1 MYHGRRFFMMHRPL
15 IVGVILSLASLACG
29 VNISLP
35 EVPTTGPEVV
45 EDINVPAPSSGPSRL
60 TFSFGGGSLKLG
72 PGAAGLVDGTATYDV
87 DSLKPEVITKGSE
100 VEVKQQDISGLVQ
113 PRNVRNSWDFKL
125 GGMPLD
131 LNVNAGA
138 YQGEFEFGDL
148 ALTSL
153 TVKDGAAQVDLAFS
167 QPNKTEMTIF
177 RYETGAS
184 QISMRGLA
192 NANFTT
198 MSMTSGAGQ
207 YTLDFAGALRRDAT
221 VTINSGLSELTLV
234 IPDGVPA
241 TVTAEAGLSDISA
254 GASWSKDGN
263 RYTQSGTGPGL
274 TIIIKGGAGKL
285 TLTH

>member
-1 MYHGRRFFMMHRPL
+1 MMHRL
-15 IVGVILSLASLACG
+15 VIVGVILSLAILACG
-29 VNISLP
+29 VNISLTD
-35 EVPTTGPEVV
+35 VPTASPEAPESGHEVV
-45 EDINVPAPSSGPSRL
+45 EDIHVPAASSGPSRL
-60 TFSFGGGSLKLG
+60 TISFGGGSLRLG

-87 DSLKPEVITKGSE
+87 ASLKPEVITKGSE
-100 VEVKQQDISGLVQ
+100 VEVKQRDVFGLVE
-113 PRNVRNSWDFKL
+113 PRNVKNSWDFTL
-125 GGMPLD
+125 GAMPLD
-131 LNVNAGA
+131 LSVNAGA
-138 YQGEFEFGDL
+138 YQGAFEFGGL

-153 TVKDGAAQVDLAFS
+153 TVKDGAAQVDLSFS
-167 QPNKTEMTIF
+167 QPNKSEMTVF

-184 QISMRGLA
+184 QVSMRGLA

-207 YTLDFAGALRRDAT
+207 YTLDFSGDLKRDAT
-221 VTINSGLSELTLV
+221 ITISSGLSELTLI

-241 TVTAEAGLSDISA
+241 TVTAETGLSDISA